1 MMGMKSNVLLGLKLA
16 KLLAELPDDQWHDV
30 GLRQVHVAQYGVE
43 SGVIESHWGTKN
55 GVLTLS
61 ARRLDT
67 SSSPNGGVKNI
78 E

>member
-16 KLLAELPDDQWHDV
+16 KLLAELPDDQWHEV
-30 GLRQVHVAQYGVE
+30 GIQQGIVAQYGVE
-43 SGVIESHWGTKN
+43 SGVMECHWGVKN
-55 GVLTLS
+55 GVLTLN

-67 SSSPNGGVKNI
+67 SSSPVGGVKNI